1 MNRNRLNLL
10 LLALVTGLTL
20 TVLLTREEEELPVP
34 VLADLNTD
42 QVNSIRISYPDQPA
56 IELRQQD
63 QQWQLTA
70 PVSAVAEAIEVSALT
85 DLAAL
90 TSTRQLAAAELDLA
104 QLGLAP
110 PKFEI
115 RLNDQLLQFGGIE
128 PLEYQRY
135 VMVGDTVHLVSDP
148 PSAALDEDFTDLIS
162 KQLVPPGR
170 KLTAVKL
177 PDLLLSQ
184 DDPGWALSP
193 PQSDVSADQL
203 QQLADAWSS
212 ARALWQQA
220 PEDDVDYS
228 DQPQIELSLDDGSQI
243 QLRLYAREPQL
254 ILARPAAQVHYHLSK
269 ALADE
274 LLQLPPAAEAV
285 AADLDPVA
293 EALAPAEADGD

>member
-10 LLALVTGLTL
+10 LLALVAGLTL
-20 TVLLTREEEELPVP
+20 TVVLTPDEEVAPVP
-34 VLADLNTD
+34 LLADLSAD
-42 QVNSIRISYPDQPA
+42 QLSSISISYPDQPN
-56 IELRQQD
+56 IELRKQD

-70 PVSAVAEAIEVSALT
+70 PVSAVTEAIEVGALT
-85 DLAAL
+85 DLVAL
-90 TSTRQLAAAELDLA
+90 SSTRQLAADDLDLA
-104 QLGLAP
+104 QLSLLP

-115 RLNDQLLQFGGIE
+115 RLNDQLLKFGGIE

-135 VMVGDTVHLVSDP
+135 VQVGETVHLISDP
-148 PSAALDEDFTDLIS
+148 PSAALDADFSDLIS

-170 KLTAVKL
+170 KLTSVKL

-184 DDPGWALSP
+184 ADPGWALSP

-203 QQLADAWSS
+203 QQLADAWSK
-212 ARALWQQA
+212 ARALWNQA
-220 PEDDVDYS
+220 PEGELDYS
-228 DQPQIELSLDDGSQI
+228 DQPQIELGLDDGSQI
-243 QLRLYAREPQL
+243 QLRLYAKEPQL

-269 ALADE
+269 ALADD
-274 LLQLPPAAEAV
+274 LLGLPPAAEPV